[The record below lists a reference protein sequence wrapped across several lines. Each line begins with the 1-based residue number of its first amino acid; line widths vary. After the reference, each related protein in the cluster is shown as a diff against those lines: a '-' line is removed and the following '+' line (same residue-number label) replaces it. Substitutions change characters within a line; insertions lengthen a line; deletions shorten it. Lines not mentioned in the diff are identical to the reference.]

1 MLSKKIAIGL
11 TGSFGSGKSTALKIF
26 KEFGYKTY
34 SADEQV
40 NKLYEDERIQKE
52 IKKIAPEVFSKKE
65 TGRCFLEKQK
75 LREAVFSDLNK
86 LKKIETLIHPIIKM
100 QCISLIK
107 SSNKKNIFEIPILVN
122 SGIEKHF
129 TKIITIESRKELRQ
143 ERIIKRYKHKI
154 SVEDF
159 LKIDQSQPTQAE
171 RESISNIII
180 NNNGTISEFKKII
193 TSLAN

>member
-1 MLSKKIAIGL
+1 MSKKIAIGL

-26 KEFGYKTY
+26 KKLGYKTY

-40 NKLYEDERIQKE
+40 DKLYEDEKIQKE
-52 IKKIAPEVFSKKE
+52 IKKIAPKAFSKKE
-65 TGRCFLEKQK
+65 TGNYILEKQK
-75 LREAVFSDLNK
+75 LREIVFSDRNK
-86 LKKIETLIHPIIKM
+86 LKKIEALIHPIIKM
-100 QCISLIK
+100 QCLSLIK
-107 SSNKKNIFEIPILVN
+107 SSNKKIVFEIPILIN

-143 ERIIKRYKHKI
+143 KRIIKRYKQKI
-154 SVEDF
+154 SIEDF
-159 LKIDQSQPTQAE
+159 LKIDKSQSTQSE